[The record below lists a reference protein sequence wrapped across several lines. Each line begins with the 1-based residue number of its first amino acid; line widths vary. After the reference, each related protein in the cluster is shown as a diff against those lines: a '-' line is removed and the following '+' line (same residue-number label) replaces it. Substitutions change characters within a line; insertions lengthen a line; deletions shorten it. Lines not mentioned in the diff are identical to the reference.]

1 MRSDLAQSLFALASW
16 RSANNKFTAPAK
28 ASSRPALEAWSS
40 CKPKM
45 SKQKVQLIRIVF
57 GAVLAAMVFV
67 VTMFRFPLLG
77 SKVHFAN
84 AVCLLSGLLLG
95 PVWGG
100 TAAGLGSAL
109 YDLSFYNEGIIN
121 LLITFVSKFAMAWV
135 CGIIAGKRNEKAQPV
150 IRVVLACVAG
160 ALSYVALYML
170 KSAIYG
176 AIAGNAWA
184 AVASKFPAC
193 HRGCT
198 DLLSCCGTGPE
209 SRRDPEKTG
218 RCSKMITA

>member
-1 MRSDLAQSLFALASW
+1 
-16 RSANNKFTAPAK
+16 
-28 ASSRPALEAWSS
+28 
-40 CKPKM
+40 M

-67 VTMFRFPLLG
+67 VTMFRCPLLG

-100 TAAGLGSAL
+100 FAAGMGSML
-109 YDLSFYNEGIIN
+109 YDLFLYNEGIIN

-135 CGIIAGKRNEKAQPV
+135 AAVLFRAFMKKYRDSSAKETILPLV
-150 IRVVLACVAG
+150 ISCVIG
-160 ALSYVALYML
+160 ALTYVALYMV

-176 AIAGNAWA
+176 ASAGNAWA
-184 AVASKFPAC
+184 AVASKFPASIINAAVATIAAPIFY
-193 HRGCT
+193 GAV
-198 DLLSCCGTGPE
+198 LPALKS
-209 SRRDPEKTG
+209 G
-218 RCSKMITA
+218 RILQELEAAKG

>member
-1 MRSDLAQSLFALASW
+1 MKKS
-16 RSANNKFTAPAK
+16 
-28 ASSRPALEAWSS
+28 EI
-40 CKPKM
+40 
-45 SKQKVQLIRIVF
+45 QLTRIVF
-57 GAVLAAMVFV
+57 GAVLAALVFV
-67 VTMFRFPLLG
+67 VTLFRFPLLG

-160 ALSYVALYML
+160 ALTYVALYML
-170 KSAIYG
+170 KSLLMYG
-176 AIAGNAWA
+176 WAGM
-184 AVASKFPAC
+184 VSRFPASIINAAAAIVAAPVFY
-193 HRGCT
+193 HAVLPALKASGV
-198 DLLSCCGTGPE
+198 L
-209 SRRDPEKTG
+209 K
-218 RCSKMITA
+218 KMSVGEN

>member
-1 MRSDLAQSLFALASW
+1 MDTKKKGDRTMKKS
-16 RSANNKFTAPAK
+16 
-28 ASSRPALEAWSS
+28 EI
-40 CKPKM
+40 
-45 SKQKVQLIRIVF
+45 QLTRIVF
-57 GAVLAAMVFV
+57 GAVLAALVFV
-67 VTMFRFPLLG
+67 VTLFRFPLLG

-95 PVWGG
+95 PIWGG

-109 YDLSFYNEGIIN
+109 YDLIN

-160 ALSYVALYML
+160 ALTYVALYML

-184 AVASKFPAC
+184 AVASKFPASIINAGAAIVAAPIFY
-193 HRGCT
+193 HAVVPALKAGGILRKL
-198 DLLSCCGTGPE
+198 DAAA
-209 SRRDPEKTG
+209 K
-218 RCSKMITA
+218 

>member
-1 MRSDLAQSLFALASW
+1 MKK
-16 RSANNKFTAPAK
+16 N
-28 ASSRPALEAWSS
+28 EI
-40 CKPKM
+40 
-45 SKQKVQLIRIVF
+45 QLTRIVF
-57 GAVLAAMVFV
+57 GAVLAALVFV
-67 VTMFRFPLLG
+67 VTLFRFPLLG

-121 LLITFVSKFAMAWV
+121 LLITFVSKFAMAWICAIV
-135 CGIIAGKRNEKAQPV
+135 HRAFGDRRNKPAFLVIACAV
-150 IRVVLACVAG
+150 G
-160 ALSYVALYML
+160 ALTYVALYML

-184 AVASKFPAC
+184 AVASKFPASIINAGAAIVAAPIFY
-193 HRGCT
+193 HAVVPALKAGGILKKL
-198 DLLSCCGTGPE
+198 DE
-209 SRRDPEKTG
+209 AAK
-218 RCSKMITA
+218 

>member
-1 MRSDLAQSLFALASW
+1 MKKS
-16 RSANNKFTAPAK
+16 
-28 ASSRPALEAWSS
+28 EI
-40 CKPKM
+40 
-45 SKQKVQLIRIVF
+45 QLTRIVF
-57 GAVLAAMVFV
+57 GAVMAALVFV
-67 VTMFRFPLLG
+67 VTLFRFPLLG

-84 AVCLLSGLLLG
+84 AVCLLCGLLLG

-135 CGIIAGKRNEKAQPV
+135 CGMIAGKRNEKTQPV
-150 IRVVLACVAG
+150 VRVVVACVVG
-160 ALSYVALYML
+160 ALTYVALYML

-184 AVASKFPAC
+184 AVASKFPASIINAAAAMVAAPIFY
-193 HRGCT
+193 HAVVPALRAGGILKKL
-198 DLLSCCGTGPE
+198 DAAV
-209 SRRDPEKTG
+209 K
-218 RCSKMITA
+218 